1 MNDGVKRPR
10 TLAVGRR
17 IGAAITALLACIPLI
32 HDFAL

>member
-1 MNDGVKRPR
+1 MDDGVKRLR
-10 TLAVGRR
+10 TLAIELR